1 MKKTLVF
8 LILFIFIF
16 LVSCVETRLATTENI
31 TTIYQTTKEGETTV
45 NTENCQLNETTVSS
59 TKTIYARDL
68 WNNSESCSN
77 LKLEEDMIT
86 RIDTEIDAELVS
98 GVFHIDAF
106 KELVPSW
113 NILINDKS
121 NITILISVGNNLG
134 FSKFYIMSLLSESYK
149 ASFNS
154 QEDDFAW
161 VNIDTIVTKLDD
173 IDRFK
178 IKIIFRGNE
187 DSETYL
193 RNISVTTKPLN
204 DSFNDDVSYLVE
216 KELPVPPQSQM
227 LIPLIGGKI
236 CSPTSLQMLLNYNGH
251 YFTPQEVAA
260 SVYDKGEKIYGNWSF
275 NASYVGGFSNLYSR
289 VEYVN
294 TLEILSY
301 YIQNDIAVA
310 LSIKTTDK
318 NDLVGS
324 IVAYSSGHL
333 IVLIGFKK
341 VDDTWYAIVN
351 DPAEHE
357 NSAVKREYLLTE
369 LLDAFSGYIYVVSD
383 KPL

>member
-1 MKKTLVF
+1 MKKTLVS
-8 LILFIFIF
+8 LILFLFVF
-16 LVSCVETRLATTENI
+16 LVSCVETTLTTENI
-31 TTIYQTTKEGETTV
+31 TTTYQTTKEGETTV
-45 NTENCQLNETTVSS
+45 NIENCQLNETTVSS
-59 TKTIYARDL
+59 TETINAKDL
-68 WNNSESCSN
+68 WNNSEACSN
-77 LKLEEDMIT
+77 LKLENDMIT
-86 RIDTEIDAELVS
+86 RIDTKTDGELVS
-98 GVFHIDAF
+98 GVFYINVF

-134 FSKFYIMSLLSESYK
+134 FSKFYIMSSWSESYK

-154 QEDDFAW
+154 QEDDFAK

-178 IKIIFRGNE
+178 VKIVFRGRE
-187 DSETYL
+187 TSETYL
-193 RNISVTTKPLN
+193 RSISITTKPLN
-204 DSFNDDVSYLVE
+204 DVFNNDVSFLIE
-216 KELPVPPQSQM
+216 KELAVPPHQQM
-227 LIPLIGGKI
+227 SIPLIGGKI

-251 YFTPQEVAA
+251 YFTPEEVA
-260 SVYDKGEKIYGNWSF
+260 SNVYDKGAGIYGNWSF
-275 NASYVGGFSNLYSR
+275 NTSFAGGFSDLYSR

-294 TLEILSY
+294 TLETLSY

-310 LSIKTTDK
+310 MSIKTTDK

-341 VDDTWYAIVN
+341 IDDTWYAIVN
-351 DPAEHE
+351 DPAEYE
-357 NSAVKREYLLTE
+357 DSAVRREYLLTE
-369 LLDAFSGYIYVVSD
+369 LLNAFSGYTYVVSTN
-383 KPL
+383 PL